1 WDAAVSSLALS
12 CKVHR
17 DVLAPLCPVYA
28 CEYLAI
34 VPHSIS
40 LSELEA
46 SQRDVLQALDYSLGH
61 SMPQAFLDELWCALP
76 SLRALLA
83 FEGGWEMA
91 QRETWE
97 RLFDLI
103 PAEPDV
109 LRFPVSLMTAPALMA
124 GVLLSV
130 IAQHW
135 LHHRSLDEQER
146 DAEYAEWIHI
156 DLEADDGDGSNLGE
170 KNEDRER
177 GYVQRAI
184 DASVD
189 VLQDLRD
196 VVGIDN
202 VSCLSSDTP
211 LGVC

>member
-28 CEYLAI
+28 CEYLSIA
-34 VPHSIS
+34 PHSINH
-40 LSELEA
+40 SELEA

-83 FEGGWEMA
+83 FEDGWEMA

-97 RLFDLI
+97 RLFVAI
-103 PAEPDV
+103 AEPDV
-109 LRFPVSLMTAPALMA
+109 LRFPISLMTVSALMT

-130 IAQHW
+130 IAQY
-135 LHHRSLDEQER
+135 R
-146 DAEYAEWIHI
+146 
-156 DLEADDGDGSNLGE
+156 
-170 KNEDRER
+170 
-177 GYVQRAI
+177 
-184 DASVD
+184 
-189 VLQDLRD
+189 
-196 VVGIDN
+196 
-202 VSCLSSDTP
+202 
-211 LGVC
+211 